1 MKCVFCGFD
10 DLTVV
15 DSRHID
21 DKRIKRRRE
30 CLNCHKRFTTYEF
43 VEKPIL
49 TVKKKG
55 GTYEPFDR
63 NKLSRG
69 IYSAIKKRPI
79 DASKVDEIIEYIE
92 NSCENDM
99 RTQISSSEIGNMVME
114 QLKNIDP
121 VAYVRFASVYKAFND
136 VAGFI
141 DIISTLDNPSPKE

>member
-1 MKCVFCGFD
+1 MKCIFCGFD
-10 DLTVV
+10 DLAVV

-30 CLNCHKRFTTYEF
+30 CSNCHKRFTTYEF

-49 TVKKKG
+49 MVKKKDG
-55 GTYEPFDR
+55 AFEPFDR

-69 IYSAIKKRPI
+69 IFSAIKKRPT
-79 DASKVDEIIEYIE
+79 ATRKVEEIVEYIE

-99 RTQISSSEIGNMVME
+99 RTQITSTEIGDIVME
-114 QLKNIDP
+114 KLKDIDE

-136 VAGFI
+136 VDGFI
-141 DIISTLDNPSPKE
+141 DIISTLSKKD

>member
-1 MKCVFCGFD
+1 MKCIFCGSV
-10 DLTVV
+10 DLNVV

-30 CLNCHKRFTTYEF
+30 CLICHKRFTTYEH

-49 TVKKKG
+49 MVKKKG

-69 IYSAIKKRPI
+69 IFSAIKKRPI
-79 DASKVDEIIEYIE
+79 TSSKVDEIIEFIE
-92 NSCENDM
+92 NSCENEM
-99 RTQISSSEIGNMVME
+99 RTQISSTEIGNMVMKK
-114 QLKNIDP
+114 LKDIDQ

-136 VAGFI
+136 VDEFI
-141 DIISTLDNPSPKE
+141 DIISTLSTKD

>member
-1 MKCVFCGFD
+1 MKCIFCGFD

-30 CLNCHKRFTTYEF
+30 CSNCHKRFTTYEY
-43 VEKPIL
+43 VDKPTL
-49 TVKKKG
+49 MVKKKDG
-55 GTYEPFDR
+55 NFEPFDR

-69 IYSAIKKRPI
+69 IFSAIKKRPI
-79 DASKVDEIIEYIE
+79 STSKVDEIIEFVE

-99 RTQISSSEIGNMVME
+99 RTQISSIEIGDMVM
-114 QLKNIDP
+114 QKLKDIDQ

-136 VAGFI
+136 VDGFI
-141 DIISTLDNPSPKE
+141 DIISTLSDKD